1 MNFSVLISLY
11 YKEKPQFLMECLESL
26 KKQTLQ
32 ATEIVIVFDGIIT
45 SELEEMVMQYISI
58 LPIKIIR
65 LPKNV
70 GLGKALNEGLK
81 HCSYNW
87 IFRMDTDDICLPER
101 FEKQVEFI
109 KQHSDV
115 VLFSGHIAEFSD
127 DKTIITGYRKV
138 PIGDKNIRKYALLR
152 SPFNHMTVAFRKD
165 IIEAVGG
172 YQHHLFL
179 EDYNLWLRVIAQEY
193 EVGNIDGVLLLARA
207 GSNMVARRRGMNY
220 IKGEWKL
227 FNLKRKLKLQ
237 NIFSGFFIFLLRVI
251 PRMLPTGIL
260 KALYKYLRK

>member
-1 MNFSVLISLY
+1 MKFSVLLSLY
-11 YKEKPQFLMECLESL
+11 HKEKPEFLKECLESL

-45 SELEEMVMQYISI
+45 SELEEMVMQYTSI

-193 EVGNIDGVLLLARA
+193 EVGNLDGVLLLARA
-207 GSNMVARRRGMNY
+207 GSNMVARRRGVNY

>member
-1 MNFSVLISLY
+1 MNFSVLQSLY
-11 YKEKPQFLMECLESL
+11 HKEKPEFLKECLESL

-45 SELEEMVMQYISI
+45 PELEEMVIQYTSI

-138 PIGDKNIRKYALLR
+138 PIGDKNIRKYALSR

-193 EVGNIDGVLLLARA
+193 EVGNIDEVLLLARA

-237 NIFSGFFIFLLRVI
+237 NIFSGFFTFLLRVI
-251 PRMLPTGIL
+251 PRILPTKML
-260 KALYKYLRK
+260 KTIYKFLRK

>member
-1 MNFSVLISLY
+1 MNFSVLQSLY
-11 YKEKPQFLMECLESL
+11 HKEKPEFLKECLESL

-45 SELEEMVMQYISI
+45 SELEEMVMQYTSI

-138 PIGDKNIRKYALLR
+138 PIGDKNIRKYALSR

-179 EDYNLWLRVIAQEY
+179 EDYNLWLRVIAQKY
-193 EVGNIDGVLLLARA
+193 EVGNINEVLLLARA